1 MLKTFEDHQKERRS
15 QINHIEKFGPEFSYN
30 GIACPDCGSELL
42 DINPNVVA
50 MSLPPQYRIECSRCS
65 YKGYRL

>member
-1 MLKTFEDHQKERRS
+1 MLKTFEDHQNKRIHEIS
-15 QINHIEKFGPEFSYN
+15 NGEGLGPEFVYN

-42 DINPNVVA
+42 DVYPDITL
-50 MSLPPQYRIECSRCS
+50 MSSPPQYRIECSDCS